1 MSNVRCQSM
10 CKLQFISIQVSAHIL
25 KYSHDASFCQSL
37 LEESLSHSELL
48 VSVVFVIR
56 KRLIGLIS
64 AGRPGCPAQDSN
76 CCSLSLSIS
85 ITGNWGYSPGQT
97 GSLSLSASQTAE
109 CY

>member
-85 ITGNWGYSPGQT
+85 ITGNWGYSPGL
-97 GSLSLSASQTAE
+97 SLSLCLTN
-109 CY
+109 C